1 MIIYIT
7 PARINVMPRIA
18 STKEKFKTISI
29 EQSLFEEI
37 HKQQRIGE
45 PIYITV
51 RRMLHQADDDE
62 QAATRFLLAEMTE
75 ACQNWKNKYL
85 NMANGID
92 QYYDNR

>member
-1 MIIYIT
+1 
-7 PARINVMPRIA
+7 MPRIA
-18 STKEKFKTISI
+18 ATKEKFKTISI

-45 PIYITV
+45 PIYMTV

-62 QAATRFLLAEMTE
+62 QAATRFLLVEMTE

-85 NMANGID
+85 NMRDGI
-92 QYYDNR
+92 NRYL

>member
-1 MIIYIT
+1 
-7 PARINVMPRIA
+7 MPRIA
-18 STKEKFKTISI
+18 ATKEKFKSISI

-51 RRMLHQADDDE
+51 RRLLHQASEDE
-62 QAATRFLLAEMTE
+62 QADTRFLLAEMTE

-85 NMANGID
+85 NLTKGID
-92 QYYDNR
+92 EYI

>member
-1 MIIYIT
+1 
-7 PARINVMPRIA
+7 MPRIA
-18 STKEKFKTISI
+18 GTKEKFKSISI
-29 EQSLFEEI
+29 EETIFEEI

-45 PIYITV
+45 PIYMTV

-75 ACQNWKNKYL
+75 ACKNWKNKCL

>member
-1 MIIYIT
+1 
-7 PARINVMPRIA
+7 MPRIA
-18 STKEKFKTISI
+18 GTKEKFKSISI

-45 PIYITV
+45 PIYMTV
-51 RRMLHQADDDE
+51 RRMLHQADQDE
-62 QAATRFLLAEMTE
+62 QADTRFLLAEMTE
-75 ACQNWKNKYL
+75 ACQNWKNKCL

>member
-1 MIIYIT
+1 
-7 PARINVMPRIA
+7 MPRIA
-18 STKEKFKTISI
+18 GTKEKFKSISI

-75 ACQNWKNKYL
+75 ACQNWKNKCL

-92 QYYDNR
+92 QYYDK